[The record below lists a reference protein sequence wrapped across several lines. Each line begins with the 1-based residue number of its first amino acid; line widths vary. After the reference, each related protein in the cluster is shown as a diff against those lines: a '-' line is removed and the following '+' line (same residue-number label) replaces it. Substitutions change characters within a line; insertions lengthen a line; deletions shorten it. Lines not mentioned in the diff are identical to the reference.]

1 MVEGARLE
9 SVYTVTPYR
18 GFESHRLR
26 QIGNCDYPNDQRG
39 GWRGQAV
46 WARGQLIGLECT
58 VGRIQADATSLSTND
73 VIHDLG
79 SN

>member
-1 MVEGARLE
+1 
-9 SVYTVTPYR
+9 
-18 GFESHRLR
+18 
-26 QIGNCDYPNDQRG
+26 
-39 GWRGQAV
+39 
-46 WARGQLIGLECT
+46 LIGLECT